1 MPQYKAIPV
10 ATARPAAPI
19 QFTPAQDQSTVGH
32 LRVTIKA
39 IKPLPD
45 GGLYMVIVCGELGF
59 RLQVP
64 ALPGRP
70 DFQVGQRYMLEYPKG
85 QNPLVCQYT
94 AIYPADQK
102 PADTGGHSM
111 NTLTPKTTLAP
122 VAPTVTMSSLE
133 LVDYINSTRQEGEP
147 KLAHS
152 DFLKKVPA
160 VLGAEVAGNFSC
172 YYTAANG
179 KRNPCYRF
187 PKREAC
193 LMAMSY
199 SYELQAKVYDRMTEL
214 EAQAAKPAH
223 PALPD
228 FTNPAEAARAWAVQF
243 EQREQLAH
251 EVKTLTPK
259 AAALDR
265 ITATEGSLC
274 VTDAAKVLGMQPK
287 ALFKWLH
294 EHQWIYRRA
303 GNSHWIGYQHR
314 LQTGVLEQK
323 ATIVTKSDGTEK
335 TIEQVLVTAKG
346 LARLSE
352 LMGGQA

>member
-1 MPQYKAIPV
+1 MNHVI
-10 ATARPAAPI
+10 API
-19 QFTPAQDQSTVGH
+19 TQTQS
-32 LRVTIKA
+32 
-39 IKPLPD
+39 
-45 GGLYMVIVCGELGF
+45 
-59 RLQVP
+59 
-64 ALPGRP
+64 
-70 DFQVGQRYMLEYPKG
+70 
-85 QNPLVCQYT
+85 
-94 AIYPADQK
+94 
-102 PADTGGHSM
+102 
-111 NTLTPKTTLAP
+111 
-122 VAPTVTMSSLE
+122 VTMSSLE
-133 LVDYINSTRQEGEP
+133 MVDYINSTRKEGEAELLH
-147 KLAHS
+147 KNFLA
-152 DFLKKVPA
+152 KVPQ
-160 VLGAEVAGNFSC
+160 VLGKETSAKFLADLPDGYGRSRK
-172 YYTAANG
+172 G
-179 KRNPCYRF
+179 YRF

-199 SYELQAKVYDRMTEL
+199 SYELQAKVYDKMTEL
-214 EAQAAKPAH
+214 EQVQAQQPAIPQTLPEALRLAADLA
-223 PALPD
+223 
-228 FTNPAEAARAWAVQF
+228 
-243 EQREQLAH
+243 EQL
-251 EVKTLTPK
+251 TLAAPK

-274 VTDAAKVLGMQPK
+274 VTDAAKVLSMQPK

>member
-1 MPQYKAIPV
+1 MPHYPAIPV

-19 QFTPAQDQSTVGH
+19 QFTPAQDQSTVSH
-32 LRVTIKA
+32 LRVTIEA

-45 GGLYMVIVCGELGF
+45 GSLYMAIVCGELGF

-70 DFQVGQRYMLEYPKG
+70 DFQAGQRYMLEYPKG

-94 AIYPADQK
+94 AIYPVDQK
-102 PADTGGHSM
+102 PADTGGCSM
-111 NTLTPKTTLAP
+111 SAIIAPCNTGTDA
-122 VAPTVTMSSLE
+122 VAMSSREIANVVESRHDSVKRAIERLVE
-133 LVDYINSTRQEGEP
+133 RGVISQPPLVDGE
-147 KLAHS
+147 K
-152 DFLKKVPA
+152 
-160 VLGAEVAGNFSC
+160 
-172 YYTAANG
+172 AANG
-179 KRNPCYRF
+179 VTEKLYIFKGEKGKRDSIIVVAQLSPEFTAR
-187 PKREAC
+187 
-193 LMAMSY
+193 L
-199 SYELQAKVYDRMTEL
+199 VDRWQEL
-214 EAQAAKPAH
+214 EAKAAQ

-265 ITATEGSLC
+265 ITAAEGSLC

-287 ALFKWLH
+287 ALFKWMH

-323 ATIVTKSDGTEK
+323 ATIVTKSDGSEK

-346 LARLSE
+346 LTRLSE
-352 LMGGQA
+352 LLGDQA